1 MLKQLLSKLVLP
13 NLEQVR
19 CNVCY
24 LYRRSFSFFRCLL
37 LHHRRI
43 FSHCGLSLGGFCY
56 SLLLLLLLLN
66 VRLTKRVESSLH
78 TIIPLHN
85 ITYTSFSALLRLC
98 LPPPP
103 FSSTPLVYPL
113 LRFFVSLSSFFSLLY
128 IILQYIIHTTHQDL
142 SRTVGREVA
151 KMDST
156 MSCFAP
162 SVYGYRPKVP
172 TGLSG
177 AFGSTTSPMQ
187 QHTRVLSK
195 VDIPFK
201 PNMGLFHE

>member
-1 MLKQLLSKLVLP
+1 L
-13 NLEQVR
+13 
-19 CNVCY
+19 
-24 LYRRSFSFFRCLL
+24 
-37 LHHRRI
+37 
-43 FSHCGLSLGGFCY
+43 
-56 SLLLLLLLLN
+56 
-66 VRLTKRVESSLH
+66 
-78 TIIPLHN
+78 
-85 ITYTSFSALLRLC
+85 
-98 LPPPP
+98 
-103 FSSTPLVYPL
+103 SSTLSCV
-113 LRFFVSLSSFFSLLY
+113 FCVVSLSSFSLSSILY
-128 IILQYIIHTTHQDL
+128 CNIYIIHTTHQDL

>member
-98 LPPPP
+98 LPPPI
-103 FSSTPLVYPL
+103 LLYPTCL
-113 LRFFVSLSSFFSLLY
+113 PSLAFFCVSFIIFFSPLY
-128 IILQYIIHTTHQDL
+128 YTAIYYSHYTSGSITYRRSRGSQD
-142 SRTVGREVA
+142 G
-151 KMDST
+151 
-156 MSCFAP
+156 
-162 SVYGYRPKVP
+162 
-172 TGLSG
+172 
-177 AFGSTTSPMQ
+177 
-187 QHTRVLSK
+187 
-195 VDIPFK
+195 
-201 PNMGLFHE
+201 

>member
-98 LPPPP
+98 LPPPHSP
-103 FSSTPLVYPL
+103 LPHLSTLSCVFL
-113 LRFFVSLSSFFSLLY
+113 CLFHHFFLSSILY
-128 IILQYIIHTTHQDL
+128 CNILFTLHIRIYH
-142 SRTVGREVA
+142 
-151 KMDST
+151 
-156 MSCFAP
+156 
-162 SVYGYRPKVP
+162 VP
-172 TGLSG
+172 
-177 AFGSTTSPMQ
+177 
-187 QHTRVLSK
+187 
-195 VDIPFK
+195 
-201 PNMGLFHE
+201 